1 MSYAKRLKKLKG
13 KWKESVDEAEGL
25 GSSLAAGTYV
35 LELKA
40 AEVVESTNGNLQVQ
54 WDFEVQ
60 EGEEKGTMCRQWDG
74 IEGDDRLKW
83 LRLRFRALGIPEPD
97 DIGEIEEAVTEA
109 AGKGIKF
116 RGRVK
121 ITEDGFTNLRVQKLL
136 ESGYE
141 SGDDDG
147 EPEED
152 SDDSSDDEPEE
163 DSGDDEPEEDSS
175 DEPEPEEEE
184 PEKDAEEEE
193 VSLAEGM
200 AVTIKIKG
208 KKTKGKIVGFVDDD
222 TKAQVK
228 IGKKTYKVKID
239 NVDPVEEKDEKPQKK
254 VSKKKK

>member
-1 MSYAKRLKKLKG
+1 MSYGKRLKKLKG
-13 KWKESVDEAEGL
+13 KWKDSVDEAEGL
-25 GSSLAAGTYV
+25 GATLKDGTYV
-35 LELKA
+35 MELKA
-40 AEVVESTNGNLQVQ
+40 AEVVESASGNLQVQ

-60 EGEEKGTMCRQWDG
+60 EGEDKGVSLRQWDG

-83 LRLRFRALGIPEPD
+83 LRLRLRTLGIPEPD
-97 DIGEIEEAVTEA
+97 DVSELEELVSEA
-109 AGKGIKF
+109 ADKGIQF

-121 ITEDGFTNLRVQKLL
+121 TTDDGFTNLRVQKLL

-141 SGDDDG
+141 EGSDDG

-152 SDDSSDDEPEE
+152 SDDS
-163 DSGDDEPEEDSS
+163 GDDEPEEEGGEEES
-175 DEPEPEEEE
+175 EPEEEE
-184 PEKDAEEEE
+184 PEEEGEPEEEE
-193 VSLAEGM
+193 IALAEGM

-239 NVDPVEEKDEKPQKK
+239 NVDPVEEKEEKKK
-254 VSKKKK
+254 VTKKKK

>member
-13 KWKESVDEAEGL
+13 QWKDSVEGADEL
-25 GSSLAAGTYV
+25 GSSLPAGTYV
-35 LELKA
+35 FELKA

-60 EGEEKGTMCRQWDG
+60 EGEEKGTMLRQWDG
-74 IEGDDRLKW
+74 IEGDDRLRW
-83 LRLRFRALGIPEPD
+83 LRLRYRTLGIPEPE
-97 DIGEIEEAVTEA
+97 DISETEEAVTEA

-141 SGDDDG
+141 SDDDDG

-175 DEPEPEEEE
+175 DEPEPEEE
-184 PEKDAEEEE
+184 AEEEE

-200 AVTIKIKG
+200 VVTIKIKG
-208 KKTKGKIVGFVDDD
+208 KKTKGKIVGFADDD

-228 IGKKTYKVKID
+228 IGTKTYKVKID
-239 NVDPVEEKDEKPQKK
+239 NVDPVEEKEEKAQKK